1 MNVSGCCSA
10 DGGLWLWGS
19 NVNYQL
25 AKGEV
30 EDDALVP
37 EKLRRTKTF
46 GFRSVY
52 SLSFGGQH
60 AALLAGQPIETA
72 PPPAAAAAAAEP
84 PPAAAEPVPQ
94 PAPTPDAPPAP
105 AAHAPAV
112 TAEPAAEPAPLTA
125 PVPEAPSSEEEAV
138 PAIAEPEAPAPN
150 AE

>member
-1 MNVSGCCSA
+1 MNVSGCCSTN
-10 DGGLWLWGS
+10 GGLWLWGS

-30 EDDALVP
+30 EDDAQVP

-60 AALLAGQPIETA
+60 AALLAGQPVETA
-72 PPPAAAAAAAEP
+72 PPPAAAAATAEP
-84 PPAAAEPVPQ
+84 PPAAAEPIPQ
-94 PAPTPDAPPAP
+94 PAPAPDAPSAP
-105 AAHAPAV
+105 AAPAV

>member
-60 AALLAGQPIETA
+60 AALLAGKPIETA
-72 PPPAAAAAAAEP
+72 PPPAAAAAAEP
-84 PPAAAEPVPQ
+84 TPPAAAEPVPQ
-94 PAPTPDAPPAP
+94 PAPAAPG
-105 AAHAPAV
+105 PAV
-112 TAEPAAEPAPLTA
+112 TAEAAEE
-125 PVPEAPSSEEEAV
+125 PVPLPVPVAPSEEAV
-138 PAIAEPEAPAPN
+138 AASAEPEAPAPD